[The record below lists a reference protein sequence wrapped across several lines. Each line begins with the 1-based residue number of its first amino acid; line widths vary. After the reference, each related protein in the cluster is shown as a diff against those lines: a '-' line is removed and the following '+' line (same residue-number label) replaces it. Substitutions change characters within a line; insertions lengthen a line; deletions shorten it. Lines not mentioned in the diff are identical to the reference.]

1 MEMLPIADKLSVPW
15 PWFQALLLLTF
26 LLHLLFMN
34 FVLGGSILTLSN
46 MFRGKSLSAGYKSIP
61 TLIAL
66 TINLG
71 VPPLLF
77 VQVLYGHLF
86 YTSSVMM
93 AWPWILIIPI
103 LIFAYYGAYIF
114 VYKSDKN
121 PKLAKIS
128 LSISTLILLLIG
140 FFFVNNITLMLVPEK
155 WQMYFAD
162 SSGWNLNLKEAT
174 LIPRYLHFV
183 TASIAVAGMGFALYA
198 HYTKKLSDEE
208 KADQKTQGLKIFS
221 YATMAQILIGIW
233 FLIALPKNIMMQ
245 FMGQHILFTVLL
257 LLAIGISVYLIMS
270 SLQGK
275 LNITLYLLLALLVI
289 MIFIRDFV
297 RQSYLADVFKLS
309 DLQVRH
315 EYGSMI
321 LFLLSFVVGIVALF
335 YMVKLL
341 VKSFKS

>member
-26 LLHLLFMN
+26 LLHLLLMN
-34 FVLGGSILTLSN
+34 LMLGGSILTLTN
-46 MFRGKSLSAGYKSIP
+46 MFRNRTLSAGYKSIP

-86 YTSSVMM
+86 YTSSVIM

-103 LIFAYYGAYIF
+103 LIFAYYGAYVF
-114 VYKSDKN
+114 VYKSEKN
-121 PKLAKIS
+121 PRIAKVS
-128 LSISTLILLLIG
+128 LSISTLFLLLIG
-140 FFFVNNITLMLVPEK
+140 FFFVNNISLMLVPEK
-155 WQMYFAD
+155 WQMYFTDA
-162 SSGWNLNLKEAT
+162 SGWNLNLSEVT

-183 TASIAVAGMGFALYA
+183 TASIAIAGLGIAMYA
-198 HYTKKLSDEE
+198 HFTKKLDS
-208 KADQKTQGLKIFS
+208 DQKANQIVQGLRVFS
-221 YATMAQILIGIW
+221 FATMAQIIIGLW
-233 FLIALPKNIMMQ
+233 FLIALPKSIMMQ
-245 FMGQHILFTVLL
+245 FMGQNLWFTILL
-257 LLAIGISVYLIMS
+257 LLAIVVSVYLILI
-270 SLQGK
+270 SLKGK
-275 LNITLYLLLALLVI
+275 LFQTLYFVLGLMVA

-321 LFLLSFVVGIVALF
+321 LFLLAFVVGIVALF
-335 YMVKLL
+335 YMVKLV